1 MDVFLGLSI
10 PKVGQPRYRSPR
22 ESDQSAVETA
32 ALRMLAGGGE
42 VITAHLVNFRFD
54 AGHINRLPRPL
65 GCVVVCGCPE
75 TQLDPETDRKQGE
88 TSQHDYG
95 LDKEHKRTL
104 TKGAAAPAP

>member
-32 ALRMLAGGGE
+32 ALRMLAGCGE

-54 AGHINRLPRPL
+54 AGHMTAESKTESQSRVP
-65 GCVVVCGCPE
+65 
-75 TQLDPETDRKQGE
+75 LDPELQYSGDRCHFFFLVVG
-88 TSQHDYG
+88 
-95 LDKEHKRTL
+95 
-104 TKGAAAPAP
+104 